1 MSKSRQRR
9 RVAPRRAPVRPREE
23 LIEERENIK
32 PTTFIQKFQNLSPN
46 TQIYYVKITTGLLL
60 GSISSALYMIPE
72 IASNW
77 FFLPIIGLIIDVLIV
92 RGPLKIDETSASWVR
107 LILSGTI
114 TLFVSFIVASSLLWM
129 LLFANIPQYLN

>member
-1 MSKSRQRR
+1 MSKPRQRR

-32 PTTFIQKFQNLSPN
+32 PTTLLEKFQNLSPN
-46 TQIYYVKITTGLLL
+46 TQIYYVKILTGLIL
-60 GSISSALYMIPE
+60 GSVSSALYTIPE

-77 FFLPIIGLIIDVLIV
+77 FFIPIIGLVIDVLIV
-92 RGPLKIDETSASWVR
+92 RVPLKIDETSASWVR

-129 LLFANIPQYLN
+129 ILFADIPQYLN